1 MILPNHVANPDPN
14 IYLSDD
20 FTTLDVETTN
30 KQKGDP
36 QDKDNSLLMVAYK
49 VGHGPTHLDG
59 ADEYH
64 LNPAFLSHLE
74 DGVDFIVAHNAK
86 FDIAWLARAGLDL
99 SKIVVWDTMIA
110 EYVIAGNMHVPLSL
124 DATLARYG
132 LGQKDNFISSSIK
145 GGVCPSDLPDSL
157 LCKYAK
163 TDVDLTYQLFLAQR
177 QRIFEEGLEG
187 TLYTHCLFTPVLA
200 DIESKGMQLDCE
212 RVNIVT
218 KKVRDE
224 YEATLATLVEFAPD
238 TNFNS
243 PIQVAD
249 LLYDVLKF
257 DEPTDRKGEPV
268 RTATGRRKADIATIS
283 SLKAKNKKQRTFVE
297 LYHKIADL
305 SAKLE
310 KALVKMETCC
320 IEDGGLMYGS
330 FNQTVTRTHRL
341 SSNGKKYKIQ
351 FQNMFREFKPL
362 FTTQRQGWTVGEV
375 DGAQLEFRVAAYLG
389 HDKQATE
396 DIENGVDV
404 HQNTADTLTAAGQET
419 SRQDAK
425 AHTFKPLY
433 GGNSGTKAE
442 TTYYQWF
449 RERYVGITH
458 TQEGWRYEVLRTGS
472 LLLPTGL
479 RFHWPNTKQD
489 RSGYITNTTSISNYP
504 IQYFATGEII
514 PVAVTMLWHRLR
526 AAEARTYLVNTIHDS
541 AIAEVA
547 PEEGELFDD
556 LAVQSFTT
564 DVYVYLKDVYG
575 IDFDVPLAAEV
586 KMSTNWADR
595 PQWREQWLNRH
606 EES

>member
-49 VGHGPTHLDG
+49 IGHGPTHLDG

-257 DEPTDRKGEPV
+257 DEPTDRKGEPI

-351 FQNMFREFKPL
+351 FQNMFREFKSL
-362 FTTQRQGWTVGEV
+362 FTAQQEGWLVGEV
-375 DGAQLEFRVAAYLG
+375 DEAQLEFRAAAFLG
-389 HDKQATE
+389 QDKQAMY
-396 DIENGVDV
+396 DIEHGVDV
-404 HQNTADTLTAAGQET
+404 HQITADTITKAGQPI
-419 SRQDAK
+419 SRQEAK
-425 AHTFKPLY
+425 ARTFKPLF
-433 GGNSGTKAE
+433 GGSSGTKAE
-442 TTYYQWF
+442 MVYYEDF
-449 RERYVGITH
+449 KRRYSGIAY
-458 TQEGWRYEVLRTGS
+458 TQEHWAYSVLRNKY
-472 LLLPTGL
+472 LELPTGL
-479 RFHWPNTKQD
+479 RFHWPNVRQD
-489 RSGYITNTTSISNYP
+489 RSGYITNTTNIFNYP
-504 IQYFATGEII
+504 IQYLATGEIVPI
-514 PVAVTMLWHRLR
+514 AVTMLWHRLR
-526 AAEARTYLVNTIHDS
+526 AAGARTYLVNTIHDS
-541 AIAEVA
+541 AIAEVH
-547 PEEGELFDD
+547 PSERELFEE
-556 LAVQSFTT
+556 LAVKTFTF
-564 DVYVYLKDVYG
+564 DVYVYLKEVYG
-575 IDFDVPLAAEV
+575 IDFNVPLEAEV
-586 KMSTNWADR
+586 KIASHWSESEAF
-595 PQWREQWLNRH
+595 REKWL
-606 EES
+606 